1 MRKFLII
8 SLAVA
13 ILFLMIGVVAADD
26 TITIEVG
33 CKHIIGADGYSE
45 PLFLIS
51 TVECN
56 GYYREISADYRVS
69 PEDYYK
75 VNVGDTVTLKVKDNK
90 LGLCEIITSENNN
103 DGWW

>member
-1 MRKFLII
+1 MKKFLII
-8 SLAVA
+8 LSVIA

-26 TITIEVG
+26 TITIKVG
-33 CKHIIGADGYSE
+33 CKHITGADGYAE

-51 TVECN
+51 TTLGG
-56 GYYREISADYRVS
+56 GYYEITADYMVS

-75 VNVGDTVTLKVKDNK
+75 VKVGDTVTLKVKDNK

-103 DGWW
+103 GWC

>member
-13 ILFLMIGVVAADD
+13 ILFLMIAAAAADD
-26 TITIEVG
+26 TITIKVE
-33 CKHIIGADGYSE
+33 CKHITGADGYAD

-51 TVECN
+51 TTTG
-56 GYYREISADYRVS
+56 GYYYEMITADYRVS

-75 VNVGDTVTLKVKDNK
+75 VKVGDTVTLKVKDNK
-90 LGLCEIITSENNN
+90 LGLCEIVTSENNN
-103 DGWW
+103 GWW